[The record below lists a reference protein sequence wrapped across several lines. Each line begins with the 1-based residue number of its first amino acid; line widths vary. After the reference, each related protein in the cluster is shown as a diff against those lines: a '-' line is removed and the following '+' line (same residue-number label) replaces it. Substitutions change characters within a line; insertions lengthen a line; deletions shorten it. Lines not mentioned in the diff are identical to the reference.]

1 MKIQPRHMTQNELI
15 EEGLRD
21 PDANPLA
28 FHLALIVE
36 ALEGTPLLLEQAESH
51 AEYLQATIEEL
62 ERDIQEAR
70 NVISALES
78 VGK

>member
-1 MKIQPRHMTQNELI
+1 MVQPRHMTQNELI

-36 ALEGTPLLLEQAESH
+36 ELEGNALLLEQAESH
-51 AEYLQATIEEL
+51 AGYLQATIEEL
-62 ERDIQEAR
+62 EQDIREAR
-70 NVISALES
+70 ETISALES
-78 VGK
+78 LGK

>member
-1 MKIQPRHMTQNELI
+1 MTQNELI

-36 ALEGTPLLLEQAESH
+36 ALEGNALLLEQAESH
-51 AEYLQATIEEL
+51 AGYLQATIEEL
-62 ERDIQEAR
+62 EQDIREAR
-70 NVISALES
+70 ETISALES
-78 VGK
+78 LGK

>member
-1 MKIQPRHMTQNELI
+1 MTQNELI

-36 ALEGTPLLLEQAESH
+36 ALDGNALLLEQAESH
-51 AEYLQATIEEL
+51 AGYLQSTIEEL
-62 ERDIQEAR
+62 EQDIREAR
-70 NVISALES
+70 ETISALES
-78 VGK
+78 LGK

>member
-1 MKIQPRHMTQNELI
+1 MVQPRHMTQNELI

-36 ALEGTPLLLEQAESH
+36 ALEGNALLLEQAESH
-51 AEYLQATIEEL
+51 AGYLQATIEEL
-62 ERDIQEAR
+62 EQDIREAR
-70 NVISALES
+70 ETISALES
-78 VGK
+78 LGK